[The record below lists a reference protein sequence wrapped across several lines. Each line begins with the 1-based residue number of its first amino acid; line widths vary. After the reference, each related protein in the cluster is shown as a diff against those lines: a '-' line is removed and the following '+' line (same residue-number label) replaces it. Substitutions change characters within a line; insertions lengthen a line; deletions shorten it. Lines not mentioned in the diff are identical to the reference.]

1 MKELKRFK
9 EMKFS
14 KENVEKAERIVKQIK
29 SGRPPKYDT
38 ELHPVMLFL
47 IFLEGKDIEAF
58 CFSAEIH
65 RAQFFKWV
73 HSYPEFGEAYEHG
86 LEVSRLWWMERAQRG
101 IDDTSFNNT
110 LWSMVMRN
118 RFRFTEHRAVEVPGL
133 NLSNRLNPTESS
145 IRSKEKAIAE
155 AISNG
160 TLTGSEIT
168 YLTNYLNSCIKI
180 DEVEDLT
187 KRLEMLEDKA
197 NG

>member
-9 EMKFS
+9 DLKFS
-14 KENVEKAERIVKQIK
+14 VENIEKAERIVKQIK
-29 SGRPPKYDT
+29 NGRPSKYDA

-73 HSYPEFGEAYEHG
+73 HSHREFGEAYLHG
-86 LEVSRLWWMERAQRG
+86 MEVARLWWMERAQRG

-118 RFRFTEHRAVEVPGL
+118 RFRFSEHRAVEVTGL
-133 NLSNRLNPTESS
+133 H
-145 IRSKEKAIAE
+145 E
-155 AISNG
+155 AISLRLKEKSIATAINKG
-160 TLTGSEIT
+160 QLTGSEIT

-180 DEVEDLT
+180 EEITNLT
-187 KRLEMLEDKA
+187 IRLDALEDKVD
-197 NG
+197 G